1 MTTLAPVRGTPWV
14 FAILLLLL
22 GLALGGGG
30 AQLALLG
37 GSLYYLVTGVAL
49 VATASLLWRGR
60 RAGMWLYL
68 AVLAYTLVWS
78 LWEVGFDGWSL
89 ASRLGLFVL
98 LGLYFLLPHT
108 RRHLA

>member
-1 MTTLAPVRGTPWV
+1 MTLAPVKGSPWI
-14 FAILLLLL
+14 FAVLLLLL

-30 AQLALLG
+30 AELVLLG
-37 GSLYYLVTGVAL
+37 GSLYYLVTGLAL
-49 VATASLLWRGR
+49 IASAVLLWRGR
-60 RAGMWLYL
+60 RAGMWVYL
-68 AVLAYTLVWS
+68 VVIAYTLAWS

-98 LGLYFLLPHT
+98 LGLYFLLPHA

>member
-1 MTTLAPVRGTPWV
+1 MTLAPAKGSPWI
-14 FAILLLLL
+14 FAVLLLLL

-30 AQLALLG
+30 AELVLLG
-37 GSLYYLVTGVAL
+37 GSLYYLVTGLAL
-49 VATASLLWRGR
+49 IASAVLLWRGR
-60 RAGMWLYL
+60 RAGMWVYL
-68 AVLAYTLVWS
+68 VVIAYTLAWS